1 MEPIENEKEGGI
13 SMKVRF
19 LGTAAAEG
27 WPAVFCNCE
36 NCKKAAALGG
46 KNVRTR
52 SQILVN
58 DDLLIDLPPDT
69 YLHKLAYG
77 LDLSKVHTLL
87 VTHSH
92 MDHFYPM
99 ELSMRGSCYA
109 HDMQSPFLDVF
120 CDEKVKES
128 FLLSSGFEKFGDEV
142 YNAIR
147 WHVMPQFG
155 SARSGDYEIYAFK
168 ARHAFQEKALF
179 FLIRQGEKAFMQCND
194 TGYFYEENFAF
205 LEKIGIKPD
214 FVALDCTN
222 GKLSFG
228 KEGTHM
234 GAAECEEL
242 VTRLRK
248 DGLVK
253 KDTVFA
259 VTHFSHNGALTHEEL
274 EKHFASLGVAV
285 AYDGWETEI

>member
-1 MEPIENEKEGGI
+1 
-13 SMKVRF
+13 
-19 LGTAAAEG
+19 
-27 WPAVFCNCE
+27 
-36 NCKKAAALGG
+36 
-46 KNVRTR
+46 
-52 SQILVN
+52 
-58 DDLLIDLPPDT
+58 
-69 YLHKLAYG
+69 
-77 LDLSKVHTLL
+77 
-87 VTHSH
+87 
-92 MDHFYPM
+92 
-99 ELSMRGSCYA
+99 
-109 HDMQSPFLDVF
+109 
-120 CDEKVKES
+120 
-128 FLLSSGFEKFGDEV
+128 
-142 YNAIR
+142 
-147 WHVMPQFG
+147 
-155 SARSGDYEIYAFK
+155 
-168 ARHAFQEKALF
+168 
-179 FLIRQGEKAFMQCND
+179 MQCND

-274 EKHFASLGVAV
+274 EKHFAPLGVAV